1 MPGDTQRI
9 LVIGAGIS
17 GNAAALA
24 LSKAGF
30 AVTVSEAHPHAAAD
44 IGAFLTLASNGML
57 ALGQLDAATSV
68 RDIGF
73 PLTQLRLL
81 DETGAEVATT
91 DLGEYRDPLAQ
102 FRCLRWSELSA
113 ALQAQVRARGI
124 PLRHGSRLVDAAE
137 DARGVTARF
146 ADGTS
151 VVADLLIG
159 ADGLNSTVRPLIDAR
174 AARPRYAGQRVFY
187 GYTRDADPPHASAR
201 ITMIRGSRSAFGY
214 AVSPE
219 AQTYWFARLPG
230 PELTAQQITGTRP
243 DQWSADLRTVLGRD
257 ATPAADIVAATG
269 DELLVTNARDLPD
282 LRRWATDRMLLI
294 GDAAHAASPAT
305 GQGAS
310 MAIEDAVVLAKAL
323 RDSDNRAHAL
333 QLYERI
339 RRPRVEQN
347 IAASARLTA
356 GRRPAPPPAAGRP
369 SARSDTELM
378 RHLDWSIPLRG

>member
-1 MPGDTQRI
+1 MCFSILVDGCLPMRRPGDVTGNESIPCHIGSGRPALDPYAPFAPIRLGAMPGDTQRI

-17 GNAAALA
+17 GSAAALA

-30 AVTVSEAHPHAAAD
+30 PVTVSEAHPHAAAD

-113 ALQAQVRARGI
+113 ALQAQVRGRGI

-151 VVADLLIG
+151 AVADLLIG

-174 AARPRYAGQRVFY
+174 AAQPRYAGQRVFY
-187 GYTRDADPPHASAR
+187 GY
-201 ITMIRGSRSAFGY
+201 
-214 AVSPE
+214 
-219 AQTYWFARLPG
+219 
-230 PELTAQQITGTRP
+230 
-243 DQWSADLRTVLGRD
+243 
-257 ATPAADIVAATG
+257 
-269 DELLVTNARDLPD
+269 
-282 LRRWATDRMLLI
+282 
-294 GDAAHAASPAT
+294 
-305 GQGAS
+305 
-310 MAIEDAVVLAKAL
+310 
-323 RDSDNRAHAL
+323 
-333 QLYERI
+333 
-339 RRPRVEQN
+339 
-347 IAASARLTA
+347 
-356 GRRPAPPPAAGRP
+356 
-369 SARSDTELM
+369 
-378 RHLDWSIPLRG
+378 